1 MLIIIGIGYILG
13 VNYENV
19 LIQSIKLIS
28 NKLRLNSLFVYLM
41 DMDVVKVKEFGFT
54 DRVFEFEKE
63 IGNSTYKAEYYPAG
77 YNVVRASWS
86 NYSAGMLRYALCV
99 KYLNP
104 EITRDKLY
112 MHVGLKVLEKELNI
126 SASYIRWMAEKAFE
140 VEDFSGIIQTKRV
153 RFLNYAAFLKAPQK
167 SAWTQEIKG
176 SFMLKDVSE
185 FFNEY
190 PKAQLVECAEAL
202 GISRASVIKYKKM
215 WKLNNKNK

>member
-1 MLIIIGIGYILG
+1 
-13 VNYENV
+13 
-19 LIQSIKLIS
+19 
-28 NKLRLNSLFVYLM
+28 M
-41 DMDVVKVKEFGFT
+41 DMDVIKIKEFGFT

-63 IGNSTYKAEYYPAG
+63 IGNNTYKAEYYPAG
-77 YNVVRASWS
+77 YNVVRANWS
-86 NYSAGMLRYALCV
+86 NISKGVFRYTLCV

-104 EITRDKLY
+104 EMTQEQLY
-112 MHVGLKVLEKELNI
+112 MHVGMKVLEKELSI
-126 SASYIRWMAEKAFE
+126 TAQYVRWACNQAFE
-140 VEDFSGIIQTKRV
+140 VEDFSGIIQTKKV

-190 PKAQLVECAEAL
+190 PTAKLAECAEAL
-202 GISRASVIKYKKM
+202 GISRASVIKYKKI